1 MKGLLLALVIVASA
15 TLILWTTGVSA
26 GQRSRIVNPQP
37 ITIFTP
43 TVERIDFDMKTVAE
57 QPPLNPAQLNGRFLY
72 VKYCDACHDRS
83 YAPTLNG
90 ETVRRLGPE
99 AFRTK
104 VNTGAREMPGFRLN
118 VTNAEID
125 QIAAFLSSESR

>member
-1 MKGLLLALVIVASA
+1 MKGILLALVIVASA
-15 TLILWTTGVSA
+15 TLWTTRVSA

-43 TVERIDFDMKTVAE
+43 TVERIDFDMKKVAE
-57 QPPLNPAQLNGRFLY
+57 QPPLNQAQLNGRFLY

-90 ETVRRLGPE
+90 ETVRKLGPE

-104 VNTGAREMPGFRLN
+104 INIGSREMPGFRLN
-118 VTNAEID
+118 VTTTEID